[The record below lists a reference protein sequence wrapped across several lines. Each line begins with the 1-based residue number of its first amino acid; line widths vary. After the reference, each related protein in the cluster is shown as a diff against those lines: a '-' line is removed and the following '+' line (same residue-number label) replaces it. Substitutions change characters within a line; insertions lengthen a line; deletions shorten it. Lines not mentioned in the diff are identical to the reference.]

1 MYNIDNPVDMYSS
14 EESFMVMG
22 ENGDPTGSP
31 FGYIDETTGEFYPAS
46 DPVVTTQ
53 QTATV
58 QQQTASTDTGKKP
71 WYDVIAQLIGAGAS
85 GLATVKAAESGAMYN
100 AATGTYQPYNA
111 NQNDGFK
118 AWGWVIFGIILIIV
132 LWVYIN
138 SKK

>member
-1 MYNIDNPVDMYSS
+1 MYIDNPVDIYTSD
-14 EESFMVMG
+14 ESLMVMG

-31 FGYIDETTGEFYPAS
+31 YGYIDETTGVFIAAV

-85 GLATVKAAESGAMYN
+85 GVAAVKAAESGAMYN
-100 AATGTYQPYNA
+100 AATGAYQPYTT

-118 AWGWVIFGIILIIV
+118 AWGWVILGIILIIV